1 MRKLQFDWDDQKAQT
16 NEKKHGVSFDEAKT
30 AFYDENARL
39 LYDED
44 HSSEEDR
51 YILLGMSNL
60 LSLLIVCHIYKED
73 QETIRIFS
81 ARRANKREKAQYQGF
96 IL

>member
-1 MRKLQFDWDDQKAQT
+1 LRFDWDDQKAQT
-16 NEKKHGVSFDEAKT
+16 NEKKHGISFNEAKT

-60 LSLLIVCHIYKED
+60 LSLLIVCHVYRED
-73 QETIRIFS
+73 EETIRIFS
-81 ARRANKREKAQYQGF
+81 ARRANKREKEQYQGF

>member
-1 MRKLQFDWDDQKAQT
+1 MRFDWDDQKAQT
-16 NEKKHGVSFDEAKT
+16 NEKKHGISFNEAKT

-44 HSSEEDR
+44 HSSKEDR

-60 LSLLIVCHIYKED
+60 LSLLIVCHVYRED
-73 QETIRIFS
+73 EETIRIFS
-81 ARRANKREKAQYQGF
+81 ARRANKREKEQYQGF